1 MNNYKVKP
9 ASSTR
14 SAMLKME
21 QQIMSNTSTIKEQF
35 NLMLE
40 ELKTISNGIHY
51 EYRMYDNSIT
61 ATRVKNPSQ
70 VKESSTKLYDYT
82 DRLNFIQ
89 RQLNE
94 LSSKII

>member
-1 MNNYKVKP
+1 
-9 ASSTR
+9 
-14 SAMLKME
+14 MLKME

>member
-9 ASSTR
+9 TSSTR